1 MLLHQPSLDV
11 SRDKTSPDK
20 AKTSPVTPAEEQF
33 NDQRCLPPG
42 QPIAEGEGSTERMS
56 PPASVIPGMEAADP
70 AVITHGN
77 HVILYVCT
85 VIAVQNVSSVFSS
98 FFKIK

>member
-20 AKTSPVTPAEEQF
+20 AKTSPVTPAEEQI

-56 PPASVIPGMEAADP
+56 PLASVKPGMEAADP
-70 AVITHGN
+70 AVISHGN
-77 HVILYVCT
+77 HVILYLCT
-85 VIAVQNVSSVFSS
+85 VIAVQNVSSL
-98 FFKIK
+98 FFLLF